1 MDLLLL
7 LAIAGTGAVVALVGA
22 ARLHPGSGA
31 DLLDWDSGRDVGRR
45 LGADA
50 DDLADML
57 AAHNARRREQ
67 GLGPRTEE
75 DLRVLLDAE
84 RHERRSSS

>member
-1 MDLLLL
+1 VDLLLL

-57 AAHNARRREQ
+57 A
-67 GLGPRTEE
+67 PRTEE